1 MTSHRADTAFA
12 ALLVLLSVV
21 LFPQALKLPI
31 AWTSSGPGSGFF
43 PFWLTVGVA
52 FHAMLILIRNLRAS
66 LPPGRAAPFIPAE
79 SWRPLLIVFLPM
91 VAVIGLLR
99 YLGIYLGGALYL
111 AGYMTFVGRQ
121 RWITVVLVTVLLP
134 LALFFIFERWFL
146 LPLPKGMILEYLLY
160 GR

>member
-1 MTSHRADTAFA
+1 MHRADTVFA
-12 ALLVLLSVV
+12 GLLVLLSAV

-31 AWTSSGPGSGFF
+31 AWTGSGPGSGFF

-52 FHAMLILIRNLRAS
+52 FHALLILVRSVRAPA
-66 LPPGRAAPFIPAE
+66 PPGRAAPFIPTKA
-79 SWRPLLIVFLPM
+79 WRPLLVVFLPM
-91 VAVIGLLR
+91 AAVIGLLR

-111 AGYMTFVGRQ
+111 GGYMIFVGRE
-121 RWITVVLVTVLLP
+121 RWITVLLVSVLLP

-146 LPLPKGMILEYLLY
+146 LPLPKGMLLEYLLY